1 MQTRKPS
8 LAKDS
13 RGQSLV
19 EMALMIPLLLL
30 LILNAVNVG
39 YFFFVT
45 LNLTSAARNGIESAI
60 EGSSTPA
67 NAPLPSATAVSS
79 LISTEL
85 GSLKS
90 GTLQVR
96 ICSLNQGS
104 STASPPTSNCQ
115 TSGSG
120 STFPNP
126 DPDPEWS
133 TYQGFALSRVDVSY
147 QFNTLIPAT
156 PFNLI
161 VESFPTCSSSGG
173 AVRCTFQ
180 RHAEMRAMGS

>member
-19 EMALMIPLLLL
+19 ETALMIPLLLL

-67 NAPLPSATAVSS
+67 NAPLPTAAAVSS

-104 STASPPTSNCQ
+104 STGSPPTSNCQ
-115 TSGSG
+115 SAGTG
-120 STFPNP
+120 P

-133 TYQGFALSRVDVSY
+133 TYPGFALSRVDVSY

-161 VESFPTCSSSGG
+161 VASFPTCSSNGG
-173 AVRCTFQ
+173 AVTCTFQ
-180 RHAEMRAMGS
+180 RHAEMRAMGP

>member
-1 MQTRKPS
+1 MPTRKLS
-8 LAKDS
+8 RVRDS

-19 EMALMIPLLLL
+19 ETTLMIPLLLL

-39 YFFFVT
+39 YFFLVT

-67 NAPLPSATAVSS
+67 NSSLPTADKVSS
-79 LISTEL
+79 LISADM

-96 ICSLNQGS
+96 ICSPNLGS
-104 STASPPTSNCQ
+104 SSASPPTSKCQ
-115 TSGSG
+115 TSGP
-120 STFPNP
+120 TP
-126 DPDPEWS
+126 DPDPEWN
-133 TYQGFALSRVDVSY
+133 TYPGFALSRVDVSY
-147 QFNTLIPAT
+147 KFDTLIPAT
-156 PFNLI
+156 PFNL
-161 VESFPTCSSSGG
+161 VVASFPTCNSSGG
-173 AVRCTFQ
+173 EVTCTFT